1 MKAASKNF
9 ASFALICILNAGYS
23 FHTSLHYV
31 TKVRLSRDESLP
43 ILKAVSDSTSDF
55 SSLKERLFLYNTLSR
70 EKQLFTAID
79 KSQKRVA
86 FYR

>member
-1 MKAASKNF
+1 MKAASKYF
-9 ASFALICILNAGYS
+9 ASLALSCILNAGYS
-23 FHTSLHYV
+23 FHTSLHYLA
-31 TKVRLSRDESLP
+31 KVRLSRDESPLIVKALP
-43 ILKAVSDSTSDF
+43 DSTSDS

-79 KSQKRVA
+79 KFQKRVA

>member
-1 MKAASKNF
+1 MKAASKYF
-9 ASFALICILNAGYS
+9 ACLALICILNPGYS

-31 TKVRLSRDESLP
+31 TKVRLSRDESP
-43 ILKAVSDSTSDF
+43 SIVKALSDSTSEL
-55 SSLKERLFLYNTLSR
+55 SGLKERLFLYNTLSR